1 MTAYMSYAK
10 PIELAVVEYIATLPY
25 YDPKHVDSS
34 GTSALN
40 EAMWNKASLKV
51 VERMIWFG
59 ADVNH
64 VTAAGDT
71 VLGTYLYW
79 NDPYDPDF
87 VVSLLKAG
95 FNPSLLSKSDLD
107 LITPVL
113 IQHQAEPSKSNSQNN
128 QKI

>member
-1 MTAYMSYAK
+1 MTTYMSYAK
-10 PIELAVVEYIATLPY
+10 PIELPVVEYIATLPY

-79 NDPYDPDF
+79 NDPYDPSF
-87 VVSLLKAG
+87 VLSLLKAG
-95 FNPSLLSKSDLD
+95 FNPSLLSKSDLE
-107 LITPVL
+107 LIAPV
-113 IQHQAEPSKSNSQNN
+113 ISQHQEEPSKFKPQND
-128 QKI
+128 